1 MSEHYFGEICS
12 FPFDFA
18 PEGWLPCDGQ
28 ELDVQQN
35 QALYSIIANKFG
47 GDSRK
52 FRLPDLTG
60 MAVMGTSREN
70 PTGHVAATDAPTA
83 TGDGKETR
91 QPYLAM
97 TYYICN
103 DGEYPV
109 KPQD

>member
-35 QALYSIIANKFG
+35 QALYSIIGNKFG
-47 GDSRK
+47 GDWRK
-52 FRLPDLTG
+52 FRLPNLTG

-70 PTGHVAATDAPTA
+70 PIGHVAAIDSPAATDHAQE
-83 TGDGKETR
+83 KR

-97 TYYICN
+97 AYFICN

-109 KPQD
+109 RSQD